1 MSRLTTLQHQ
11 QSHVLLRLLY
21 VLFTVYRVTLQKISP
36 VLLIPSSVVSF
47 APSSRQYNNTHREA
61 LPLNSV
67 EQRVDFAH
75 LKPRK
80 NDVIRDGFTSGFASK
95 PYADPLVSAMQDT
108 PDTDVVQDQLIATLN
123 MQDNPET
130 DAVHDKLIITPN
142 MQGNPETDVVHDQL
156 IPSNQHTN
164 DTDIDHDPSFHSE
177 FELQSMTEDAL
188 SCSELRVLGSS
199 SDTDILLDQSSS
211 KPVIES
217 EPSPITHSSAV
228 SDSSNLTNHNLIAS
242 SLLSTPDH
250 SSSQSSHL
258 RPSIGAVIALSS
270 MCSVA
275 ILSSIALYTMS
286 IWIASQHRIRGVP
299 HDPLPVE
306 II

>member
-142 MQGNPETDVVHDQL
+142 MQGNPETDVVHNQL
-156 IPSNQHTN
+156 LPSCKHTL
-164 DTDIDHDPSFHSE
+164 DTDIDHDPSSPSE
-177 FELQSMTEDAL
+177 PELQSMIVGSGEDAL
-188 SCSELRVLGSS
+188 SLSGPQVLVSS

-211 KPVIES
+211 NCVIES
-217 EPSPITHSSAV
+217 DSSPFIAHSSAHHE
-228 SDSSNLTNHNLIAS
+228 SLPSST
-242 SLLSTPDH
+242 LSIPGR
-250 SSSQSSHL
+250 SSSQSSCR
-258 RPSIGAVIALSS
+258 RPSFSVVIALSS
-270 MCSVA
+270 ICSVA
-275 ILSSIALYTMS
+275 ILSSIWLYNMS
-286 IWIASQHRIRGVP
+286 MWIASQHRIRGVP

>member
-1 MSRLTTLQHQ
+1 MTRQRRCIMSVLILYCLIRQGYSKGSFIISSFAIPVPFYDDTNLVKDLIDSAHQ
-11 QSHVLLRLLY
+11 CSYIQMLMKLA
-21 VLFTVYRVTLQKISP
+21 FE
-36 VLLIPSSVVSF
+36 VVSGIYLVLGL
-47 APSSRQYNNTHREA
+47 STLTH
-61 LPLNSV
+61 
-67 EQRVDFAH
+67 
-75 LKPRK
+75 
-80 NDVIRDGFTSGFASK
+80 
-95 PYADPLVSAMQDT
+95 T
-108 PDTDVVQDQLIATLN
+108 PDSDAAHKQLTHNPNIQDINA
-123 MQDNPET
+123 
-130 DAVHDKLIITPN
+130 K
-142 MQGNPETDVVHDQL
+142 DVVHDQL